1 MEQSQAEQSH
11 TTVDCP
17 FCAVLRGDAPG
28 TVHARDDAQGFAL
41 IQSIH
46 PESEV
51 HWLAVPLEHVAS
63 TEELELLNRDRF
75 LELVDFAVKQA
86 RTLAADHPRL
96 QGGFTVKMHF
106 GAFETVPHAKL
117 HVLAVE

>member
-1 MEQSQAEQSH
+1 MN
-11 TTVDCP
+11 
-17 FCAVLRGDAPG
+17 G
-28 TVHARDDAQGFAL
+28 TKQRGFAL
-41 IQSIH
+41 INSIH

-51 HWLAVPLEHVAS
+51 HWLAVPIEHVGS
-63 TEELELLNRDRF
+63 TEELERNNSARY

-86 RTLAADHPRL
+86 RRHSPDYPRL
-96 QGGFTVKMHF
+96 ESGFTVKMHF

>member
-1 MEQSQAEQSH
+1 MEQSH

-17 FCAVLRGDAPG
+17 FCAILRGDAPG
-28 TVHARDDAQGFAL
+28 EVYARDNNHGFAL

-63 TEELELLNRDRF
+63 TEELEMMNRDRF
-75 LELVDFAVKQA
+75 LELVEFAVKQA
-86 RTLAADHPRL
+86 RALSDQHPRL
-96 QGGFTVKMHF
+96 EAGFTVKMHF

>member
-1 MEQSQAEQSH
+1 MEQSH

-17 FCAVLRGDAPG
+17 FCEILRGDAPG
-28 TVHARDDAQGFAL
+28 TIYARDDARGFAL

-46 PESEV
+46 PESDV
-51 HWLAVPLEHVAS
+51 HWLAVPIEHVAG
-63 TEELELLNRDRF
+63 TEELETLNGERF
-75 LELVDFAVKQA
+75 LGLVDFAVKQA
-86 RTLAADHPRL
+86 RALSADHPRL
-96 QGGFTVKMHF
+96 AAGFTVKMHF